1 MSFEYDIFIS
11 YGHVDDEDLAGDVKG
26 WVDLLVER
34 LPSVVIGY
42 LGYKPRIW
50 RDERSLRGNDL
61 LQGAIG
67 EGVSRS
73 LLLIPIVSPRYVL
86 SDWCRTEL
94 ETFCATAPPAAA
106 GVESFRSRV
115 FKVVKTPLLL
125 PHLRDKEPEQLR
137 DLIGYPFYEMEG
149 DMPREFS
156 PDVVPGKDQRYW
168 DALRRLA
175 WDISNMLVALKQEP
189 ESQQPGAVATQT
201 GVDAPARAATQ
212 TGVAA
217 SSPVTPGATQD
228 ASAAGATASPATA
241 ASAAPAAVAKPVA
254 LAPNGAGASKTVYLA
269 ETTSDLA
276 RERDAVRDEL
286 RQRGYGVL
294 PEQKLPLD
302 SKDALAG
309 AVRRDL
315 ARSCLSVHLVG
326 ARYGSTPED
335 DARSVVCM
343 QIELAAER
351 GAADS
356 SFQRLLWMPPGLS
369 TAAFEV
375 TDERQKSFVAGLQNR
390 VTAGAELL
398 QTTVEDLKTR
408 VVEKLTSKAAASA
421 RGAARSRLR
430 QVYLICESR
439 DRGLVR
445 PIKEYLFKENFE
457 VITWL
462 DEGAGEKLMDYH
474 RKNLRECDAAL
485 IYFGSGDEP
494 WVRKN
499 LEDLEKA
506 YGYGREDDWSASA
519 VYVGSP
525 PNDQKEDFLTHMV
538 PYVIRNFS
546 SFDPADLRDF
556 VAAVRAAEGGRP

>member
-1 MSFEYDIFIS
+1 MSFDYDIFIS
-11 YGHVDDEDLAGDVKG
+11 YGHVDDEDPAGDVRG

-34 LPSVVIGY
+34 LPSVAVGY

-61 LQGAIG
+61 LRAAIG

-73 LLLIPIVSPRYVL
+73 LLLVPILSPRYVL
-86 SDWCRTEL
+86 SDWCRREL
-94 ETFCATAPPAAA
+94 DAFCAAPAPAAA
-106 GVESFRSRV
+106 GVEAYRSRI

-125 PHLRDKEPEQLR
+125 PHLRDKEPEPLR
-137 DLIGYPFYEMEG
+137 ELIGYPFYELEG

-175 WDISNMLVALKQEP
+175 WDIANMLAALKP
-189 ESQQPGAVATQT
+189 EQGSPQT
-201 GVDAPARAATQ
+201 GAATQ
-212 TGVAA
+212 TVVAAPTGVAA
-217 SSPVTPGATQD
+217 RPPAAAQD
-228 ASAAGATASPATA
+228 AAAPTTVSPATA
-241 ASAAPAAVAKPVA
+241 SSSAHAAVTKSVA

-302 SKDALAG
+302 SKDALAE
-309 AVRRDL
+309 AVSRDL

-326 ARYGSTPED
+326 SRYGSTPED
-335 DARSVVCM
+335 DARSVVCV
-343 QIELAAER
+343 QIEMAAGR
-351 GAADS
+351 GAAAS

-369 TAAFEV
+369 TAALEIA
-375 TDERQKSFVAGLQNR
+375 DERQRSFVAGLQNR

-398 QTTVEDLKTR
+398 QTSVEDLKTR
-408 VVEKLTSKAAASA
+408 IVEKLTPKAPAAGRA
-421 RGAARSRLR
+421 DRRSRLK
-430 QVYLICESR
+430 QVYLICENR
-439 DRGLVR
+439 DRGLIR

-457 VITWL
+457 VITWQ
-462 DEGAGEKLMDYH
+462 DEGAADRLMEYH

-546 SFDPADLRDF
+546 SFDPADLSDF
-556 VAAVRAAEGGRP
+556 VAAVRAAEGDRP